1 MSVVIDGTTG
11 IDTPALSFD
20 GAAFQPGTQT
30 FTATGA
36 LSTGQLV
43 GLNADGTVSVIT
55 QYVGADAVFESAS
68 TSMIAA
74 TYDTLNNKLVVAY
87 RDAGNLG
94 YGTAAV
100 GTISG
105 GTITFGTPV
114 VFSTLDMYNDTVSAT
129 FDSLNNRVV
138 IAYCDTFATSRVIVG
153 TVSGTSISFG
163 TAVQVGST
171 NQSYWVSCTFDSANG
186 KVVVA
191 YSIANATYRG
201 IAQVGTVSG
210 TSISFGGQVIFEAT
224 NANTTAM
231 LAFDSANGKV
241 VFCYAIN
248 TGVFKASV
256 GTVSGT
262 SISFGT
268 AITVSGLALIG
279 TGIYSSMVFDPSSG
293 RCLVSDYFRVSV
305 LTVSG
310 TSISASAV
318 LSVQAASGGGKLV
331 VGDTTGKIL
340 FLGVTS
346 WLSGRVVGGLF
357 VLDGAVPAPLS
368 PPVAPSY
375 NGIFVPSSNT
385 CLAFYIRSGDN
396 FGLANVVFPNSLY
409 TTWIGVAAASISSG
423 SSGPIAVTGGIVS
436 GLSGLTTGLLY
447 TISPQTA
454 ALTATVSSSS
464 AIGRAISSTRL
475 LITRGSL

>member
-43 GLNADGTVSVIT
+43 GLNADGTVSVVT

-114 VFSTLDMYNDTVSAT
+114 VFSALDMYNDAISAT

-163 TAVQVGST
+163 TAVQVGTT
-171 NQSYWVSCTFDSANG
+171 NQSYWVACTFDSANG

-191 YSIANATYRG
+191 YPIANATYRG

-210 TSISFGGQVIFEAT
+210 TSISFGGGIIFEAA
-224 NANTTAM
+224 NANFSAM

-241 VFCYAIN
+241 VFCYPMS
-248 TGVFKASV
+248 TGAFKASV

-262 SISFGT
+262 TISFGT
-268 AITVSGLALIG
+268 AITISGLSIISDA
-279 TGIYSSMVFDPSSG
+279 YNSMVFDPSSG

-318 LSVQAASGGGKLV
+318 LSIQAASGGGKLV
-331 VGDTTGKIL
+331 VGNTTGKIL
-340 FLGVTS
+340 VLGVNS

-357 VLDGAVPAPLS
+357 VLDNAVPVPIS
-368 PPVAPSY
+368 PAVAPHYS
-375 NGIFVPSSNT
+375 GIFVPSTSA
-385 CLAFYIRSGDN
+385 CFAFYSRNGDN
-396 FGLANVVFPNSLY
+396 FGVANVVFPDSLY
-409 TTWIGVAAASISSG
+409 TTWIGAAAASISNG
-423 SSGPIAVTGGIVS
+423 SSGLIAVSGGIIS
-436 GLSGLTTGLLY
+436 GLSSLTTGFLY
-447 TISPQTA
+447 TVSPQTA
-454 ALTATVSSSS
+454 ALTATASSSS